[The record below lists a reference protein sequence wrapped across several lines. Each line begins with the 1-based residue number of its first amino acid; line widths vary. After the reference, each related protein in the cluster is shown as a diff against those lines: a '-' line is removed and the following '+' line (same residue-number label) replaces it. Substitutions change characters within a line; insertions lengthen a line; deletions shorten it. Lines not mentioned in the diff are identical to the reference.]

1 MRKCKSYFPSHAK
14 ALAGAFVFYCKNLI
28 KMVEYPQTIVGEYM
42 FIESSLWIA
51 FLFVLYWFLSEV
63 KSFILCSVKISR
75 IRQKHKG
82 AWQKLC
88 EWREARRFVYF
99 GSCSYSKELIV
110 VLIETY
116 QNLLELKAEKD
127 GMYLAYLYELLHW
140 FPPPYDPPCQRVNI
154 LMLFSRMAML
164 ES

>member
-1 MRKCKSYFPSHAK
+1 
-14 ALAGAFVFYCKNLI
+14 
-28 KMVEYPQTIVGEYM
+28 M

-63 KSFILCSVKISR
+63 KSFILCSIKISR
-75 IRQKHKG
+75 IRQKHKE